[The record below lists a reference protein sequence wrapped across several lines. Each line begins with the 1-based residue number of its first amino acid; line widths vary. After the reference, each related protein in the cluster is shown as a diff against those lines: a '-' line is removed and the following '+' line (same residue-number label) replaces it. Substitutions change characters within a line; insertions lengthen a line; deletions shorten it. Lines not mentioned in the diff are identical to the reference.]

1 MTAAVD
7 VLTGLVVVASAIVAG
22 VFFAVAVSVLPA
34 LFAMPMGQYVEIHRM
49 LGKGYHPA
57 MPVLVTAAIVTEV
70 LLAILAPSAATL
82 GCYAVATASLLGV
95 SVVSHR
101 CNVPINREIAAIGD
115 QLPTGW
121 DPRPRWRNWHRLRLG
136 FAFAVLGLNISA
148 LALL

>member
-1 MTAAVD
+1 MTAVVYAVA
-7 VLTGLVVVASAIVAG
+7 GLVLVASAVVAG

-34 LFAMPMGQYVEIHRM
+34 LFTMPMGQYIETHRL

-57 MPVLVTAAIVTEV
+57 MPRIVTAAIVAEV
-70 LLAILAPSAATL
+70 LLATLVSSAAIV
-82 GCYAVATASLLGV
+82 GCYAAAAAALVGV

-101 CNVPINREIAAIGD
+101 CNVPINRDIAAIGD
-115 QLPTGW
+115 RPPEGW

-136 FAFAVLGLNISA
+136 FAFVVLGLNVTA